1 MTAIATATD
10 LTRSFG
16 KNPPVVE
23 GVSLDVNGGEVLGLI
38 GPNGGGKS
46 TLLLLI
52 AGLIR
57 PTSGTVM
64 VGGVNAHDL
73 ALTSTGTVGLIT
85 AVPGLY
91 PLLTGRENLHYFGGL
106 NGLSKA
112 EINSMSQP
120 LLEELGITDQMDR
133 QIKEYSSG
141 MQQKVSLVRALLMKP
156 KLLLLDEP
164 TSNLDPVSTH
174 SIHQSVRKQADQGVA
189 VVLTTHDLHAADS
202 ICDRVAV
209 QQRTLRHVTT
219 LDGERKA
226 PTQGQLYAVYQQWVD
241 Q

>member
-1 MTAIATATD
+1 M
-10 LTRSFG
+10 
-16 KNPPVVE
+16 
-23 GVSLDVNGGEVLGLI
+23 VLGLI

-46 TLLLLI
+46 TLLMLI

-57 PTSGTVM
+57 PTSGSVV
-64 VGGVNAHDL
+64 VGGFNAHDL
-73 ALTSTGTVGLIT
+73 ALSHTGSVGLIT

-112 EINSMSQP
+112 EVDAMSKP
-120 LLEELGITDQMDR
+120 LLEELGLPDQMDR

-174 SIHQSVRKQADQGVA
+174 IIHQSVRKQANLGVA
-189 VVLTTHDLHAADS
+189 VVLATHDLQAADS

-209 QQRTLRHVTT
+209 QQRTLRHVES
-219 LDGERKA
+219 LDGERRA
-226 PTQGQLYAVYQQWVD
+226 PDPGQLYKVYEKWVD
-241 Q
+241 S